1 MSGPI
6 GRTAVVLARAAATMV
21 AVTMLVFIALH
32 AVPGGF
38 ESVYLGTSASETSHA
53 TVRAMLGLDRPL
65 PEQYLSW
72 VGGIVT
78 GDLGTSL
85 LSSRPIVDELAVRLP
100 ATAQLAVLATVISV
114 PAGAAL
120 GIAAGVANLRGR
132 ASGLGRVAG
141 ALSASVPDFVVATV
155 LVFVAS
161 QAGWRIVGA
170 SYVPF
175 AEDPLGSTAR
185 MLLPAL
191 SLSFFATGIV
201 ARTTRDAV
209 LAVRAEPFM
218 TMAIARGEST
228 WQIVR
233 RHVLRNVANPIVTIG
248 AVNVGALLGGALI
261 IERVFAIP
269 GVGEYAV
276 NAVNARDYPV
286 VMATVVLGAA
296 AFVVANALADLAGGY
311 IDPRLGARR
320 RVAR

>member
-1 MSGPI
+1 MSG
-6 GRTAVVLARAAATMV
+6 GLGHAGLVLARAVATML
-21 AVTMLVFIALH
+21 AVTVLVFFALH

-53 TVRAMLGLDRPL
+53 TVRAALGLDRPL
-65 PEQYLSW
+65 LEQYVSW

-161 QAGWRIVGA
+161 QAGWRIVGS

-175 AEDPLGSTAR
+175 AEDPVGSTVR

-233 RHVLRNVANPIVTIG
+233 RHVLRNVANPIVTVG
-248 AVNVGALLGGALI
+248 AVNVGYLLGGALI

-276 NAVNARDYPV
+276 NAVNSRDYPV

-296 AFVVANALADLAGGY
+296 AFVVANVLADLAGGFV
-311 IDPRLGARR
+311 DPRLGARR
-320 RVAR
+320 RAAR

>member
-1 MSGPI
+1 MSGPF
-6 GRTAVVLARAAATMV
+6 GRAAVVLARAAATMV
-21 AVTMLVFIALH
+21 AVTMLVFLALH

-120 GIAAGVANLRGR
+120 GVAAGVANLRGR

-233 RHVLRNVANPIVTIG
+233 RHVLRNVANPIVTIA
-248 AVNVGALLGGALI
+248 AVNVGSLLGGALI

-296 AFVVANALADLAGGY
+296 AFVVANALADLAGGFV
-311 IDPRLGARR
+311 DPRLGARR